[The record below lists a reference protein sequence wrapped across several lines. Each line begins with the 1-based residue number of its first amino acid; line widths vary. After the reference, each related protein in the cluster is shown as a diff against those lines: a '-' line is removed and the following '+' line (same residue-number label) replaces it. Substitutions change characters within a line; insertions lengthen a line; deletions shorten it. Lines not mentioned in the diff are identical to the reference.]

1 MPEEAYAIAATLK
14 LDIEQALAGQRRLRE
29 GFSAI
34 LEDIRKVGGEKISAG
49 EFATLIRDMDKLG
62 KIDLAKSVGSV
73 QDLAKAAEPL
83 AKYLTTAADAA
94 EKMKAALSGGMRVPG
109 VPDGRGPG
117 GGATGGSGSAGGGRT
132 DEPHGNLFHGATDLY
147 FGWETTKQMLAAGTD
162 PMRLLL
168 GQQMVYAAGANSGNS
183 LDAATENAK
192 QTVGNVPGSNVV
204 GNMVLTN
211 LLLGLTQ
218 DPGAAM
224 KMLPVFAQAGLRGMA
239 LHPDAGDYVEQ
250 AENMVRSAE
259 FRGALYS
266 KGPDGQERIDLG
278 AAAKLANLLVN
289 AEAATNGSA
298 DPAKLYRF
306 FRSAGAAGA
315 NLSVDELGKMLPII
329 QSMGPAQAGTAL
341 KGFETQFS
349 SGNMSGGAITL
360 LTGMGVIKDPTRV
373 TKRGMGNYQLKPGA
387 FADPNAA
394 IDAATSPMAFFFKD
408 VVPNLPKYLAK
419 EYGGRYTGAD
429 DATKLKYETIASSQI
444 ASRLT
449 GGTFMAEMLR
459 NLILGQ
465 RDQATVAKLGGA
477 DAQKRLDAALAGNP
491 DVKLDAFTGAITRLT
506 TDLGSAPFAAG
517 LKGVV
522 ALTGV
527 VNAVASSAERPGNQ
541 KPAQLASEDW
551 GALITSAVL
560 RPLVQGGGKLLGRMG
575 LSGAAKVAGL
585 AVPGADIVSAGLL
598 ATAAADTARAVAEYM
613 DKKFPALAR
622 IDEAVGLLKKGP
634 SGSSGDPIHVVGS
647 VATPGATAALTTAL
661 RAPPTTTGADP
672 RSSPAR
678 PSLPTS
684 R

>member
-62 KIDLAKSVGSV
+62 KIDLAKSVGGI
-73 QDLAKAAEPL
+73 QDLAKATEPL
-83 AKYLTTAADAA
+83 AKGLSAAADAA
-94 EKMKAALSGGMRVPG
+94 ERMKAALSGGMRVPG
-109 VPDGRGPG
+109 DGAS
-117 GGATGGSGSAGGGRT
+117 GGAPGSGSGGGSRAAG
-132 DEPHGNLFHGATDLY
+132 PHGSLLNGMADMY
-147 FGWETTKQMLAAGTD
+147 FAAGTAKQVLAGATD
-162 PMRLLL
+162 PMRLL
-168 GQQMVYAAGANSGNS
+168 GDQQSIYAASANGGSTTP
-183 LDAATENAK
+183 AMTEAAK
-192 QTVGNVPGSNVV
+192 QAVGAVAGSNTVGNAE
-204 GNMVLTN
+204 LAN

-218 DPGAAM
+218 DPAAAM
-224 KMLPVFAQAGLRGMA
+224 KMLPTFARMGVLEAA
-239 LHPDAGDYVEQ
+239 LHPDAGNYVEQ
-250 AENMVRSAE
+250 AESTIRSAE

-266 KGPDGQERIDLG
+266 KGPDGQEHIDVG
-278 AAAKLANLLVN
+278 TAASFARLLVN

-360 LTGMGVIKDPTRV
+360 LTEMGVIKDPTKV

-394 IDAATSPMAFFFKD
+394 IDAATNPMAFFFKD
-408 VVPNLPKYLAK
+408 VVPNLPKYLSK
-419 EYGGRYTGAD
+419 EYGARYTDAD
-429 DATKLKYETIASSQI
+429 DATKLHYETIATNQI
-444 ASRLT
+444 ASRLP
-449 GGTFMAEMLR
+449 GGTFMTEMLR
-459 NLILGQ
+459 NLLLGQ
-465 RDQATVAKLGGA
+465 RDQGTMAKLGGA
-477 DAQKRLDAALAGNP
+477 DAQKRMADALANNP
-491 DVKLDAFTGAITRLT
+491 DLQIAAFTGALSRLT

-517 LKGVV
+517 LKGMDALAYALNLLAGAAEKAPTATKVV
-522 ALTGV
+522 TELGATTAAGLAGLGV
-527 VNAVASSAERPGNQ
+527 GRAFAGVLARFGLVAAEGAV
-541 KPAQLASEDW
+541 
-551 GALITSAVL
+551 
-560 RPLVQGGGKLLGRMG
+560 
-575 LSGAAKVAGL
+575 SGAAPGIGAVAGI
-585 AVPGADIVSAGLL
+585 AATGYAAFDAGETLGRYL
-598 ATAAADTARAVAEYM
+598 RE
-613 DKKFPALAR
+613 KFPPEAALR
-622 IDEAVGLLKKGP
+622 KGP